1 MSVKAKEVEKLL
13 DSIDKL
19 TVAQLVELVEA
30 IKDKYGVDPQ
40 PAAVAVAAAPAEGA
54 AAAEQT
60 EFNVVL
66 KGAGDTKIA
75 VIKVVKEAL
84 GLGIKDAKEKVDSAP
99 CALLEAVDKAKAEE
113 LAGQLKEAGADVA
126 VE

>member
-1 MSVKAKEVEKLL
+1 MSDKAKDVAKLL

-40 PAAVAVAAAPAEGA
+40 PAAVAVAAAPAGA

-60 EFNVVL
+60 EFNLVL
-66 KGAGDTKIA
+66 KDVGSTKIA
-75 VIKVVKEAL
+75 VIKAVKEAL

-99 CALLEAVDKAKAEE
+99 CAILEGVDKTKADE
-113 LAGQLKEAGADVA
+113 LAAKLKEAGAEVS

>member
-1 MSVKAKEVEKLL
+1 MSDKAKEVEKLL

-40 PAAVAVAAAPAEGA
+40 PAAVAVAAAPAGGE
-54 AAAEQT
+54 AAAEKT

-66 KGAGDTKIA
+66 KGADNKIA

-84 GLGIKDAKEKVDSAP
+84 GLGIKEAKEKVDSAP
-99 CALLEAVDKAKAEE
+99 CTILEGVDKAKAEE
-113 LAGQLKEAGADVA
+113 LAAQLKEASGDVS

>member
-1 MSVKAKEVEKLL
+1 MSDKAKEVEKLL

-40 PAAVAVAAAPAEGA
+40 PAAVAVAAAPAGGE

-60 EFNVVL
+60 EFNLVL
-66 KGAGDTKIA
+66 KDVGATKIA
-75 VIKVVKEAL
+75 VIKVVKDAL
-84 GLGIKDAKEKVDSAP
+84 SLGIKDAKEKVDSAP
-99 CALLEAVDKAKAEE
+99 CALLEGVDKAKAEE
-113 LAGQLKEAGADVA
+113 LAVQLKEAGADVA

>member
-1 MSVKAKEVEKLL
+1 MSEKVKVDDLL
-13 DSIDKL
+13 NSIDSL

-30 IKDKYGVDPQ
+30 IKEKYGVDPQ
-40 PAAVAVAAAPAEGA
+40 PAAVAVAAAPAGGE

-60 EFNVVL
+60 EFNLVL
-66 KGAGDTKIA
+66 KGAGSSKIA

-99 CALLEAVDKAKAEE
+99 VALLEGADKAKAEE
-113 LAGQLKEAGADVA
+113 LAAQLKEAGADVS